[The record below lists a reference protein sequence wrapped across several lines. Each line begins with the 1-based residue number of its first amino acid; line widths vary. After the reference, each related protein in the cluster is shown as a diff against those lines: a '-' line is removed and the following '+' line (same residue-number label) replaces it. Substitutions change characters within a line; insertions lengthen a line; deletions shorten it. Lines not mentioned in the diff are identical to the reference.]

1 LNYRFTCQHKTKF
14 GEGLFV
20 SGSIKE
26 LGNWDP
32 KEAIKMIYEE
42 NYGWSVEVKL
52 PLGIEF

>member
-1 LNYRFTCQHKTKF
+1 LNYRFTCQHKTNF

-26 LGNWDP
+26 LGNWNP

-42 NYGWSVEVKL
+42 NYGWSV
-52 PLGIEF
+52 